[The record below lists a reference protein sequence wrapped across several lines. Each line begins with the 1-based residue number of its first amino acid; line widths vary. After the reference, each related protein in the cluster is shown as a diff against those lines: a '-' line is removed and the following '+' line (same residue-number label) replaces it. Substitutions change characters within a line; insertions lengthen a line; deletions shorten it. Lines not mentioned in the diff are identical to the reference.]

1 MTDWKPTPILIVED
15 QLDVASVLRRA
26 LQSLGYGE
34 VEIVSDGERALEQL
48 RLKSFGLVMADLM
61 MKPMSGLELI
71 EAIRK
76 DKKFGDIPI
85 IAVSGVGAADT
96 VTAVKQAGAT
106 SFILKPYNM
115 ATLRAK
121 LQVALGEDPSA
132 GTRGTAAA
140 APVRH
145 RAKIT
150 QG

>member
-1 MTDWKPTPILIVED
+1 MTDWKSTRILIVED

-71 EAIRK
+71 ESIRK
-76 DKKFGDIPI
+76 EKKFGDIPI
-85 IAVSGVGAADT
+85 IAVSGAGVADT
-96 VTAVKQAGAT
+96 VTAAKQVGAT

-121 LQVALGEDPSA
+121 LHAALGEDRSA
-132 GTRGTAAA
+132 GSQGEAA
-140 APVRH
+140 APGQH
-145 RAKIT
+145 RAKVT
-150 QG
+150 HR